1 MVKSV
6 NRQVEVWMAQS
17 EYLHRCKRFLMK
29 CRRGVYGA
37 RRFIPGLSERHR
49 MEKMVGP
56 LGFWDPLQQYQL
68 NVLKR
73 HGMQSHHTLLD
84 IGCGP
89 LQGGVAFIR
98 YLDQG
103 NYTGVDINPEKLEG
117 AYLQVQR
124 NSLAHKNPLLIQS
137 ASFGKEELGTKTFDF
152 IWVSQMVYY
161 LDETKLAALLE
172 YGRDCLHE
180 KGLFLC
186 DTIGPKHYECST
198 NEHGWHLYTLESFSQ
213 IASKCGFRVTD
224 EGEIEKYGYPSRLS
238 LKTNHLQALQ
248 KN

>member
-1 MVKSV
+1 
-6 NRQVEVWMAQS
+6 
-17 EYLHRCKRFLMK
+17 
-29 CRRGVYGA
+29 
-37 RRFIPGLSERHR
+37 

-56 LGFWDPLQQYQL
+56 LGFWDQLQQYQL

-98 YLDQG
+98 YLDRG
-103 NYTGVDINPEKLEG
+103 NYTGVDINQEKLDV

-137 ASFGKEELGTKTFDF
+137 TSFGKDELDKKNIDF
-152 IWVSQMVYY
+152 IWVSQMIYY
-161 LDETKLAALLE
+161 LDESKLTALLQF
-172 YGRDCLHE
+172 GRICLHD
-180 KGLFLC
+180 KGIILC
-186 DTIGPKHYECST
+186 DIIGPKHYECST
-198 NEHGWHLYTLESFSQ
+198 PEHEWYVYTSESFSQ
-213 IASKCGFRVTD
+213 IAEKCGFSVTD

-238 LKTNHLQALQ
+238 LKTNHLQLLQ
-248 KN
+248 KK